1 MENFHWK
8 EYWNLLQGSLQRTY
22 SNLSPEDL
30 AYQEGE
36 EEELMSRLQ
45 YKLGKSKKQLNE
57 ILFLHLIQG
66 EEEEEE
72 DETLEIQRIIDQ
84 IEMDMTKGPS
94 ISNQNSIWSW

>member
-30 AYQEGE
+30 TYQEGE

-45 YKLGKSKKQLNE
+45 YKLGKSKKQVNE
-57 ILFLHLIQG
+57 ILFLHLIHG
-66 EEEEEE
+66 EEKEE
-72 DETLEIQRIIDQ
+72 DDSSEIQRIIDQ
-84 IEMDMTKGPS
+84 IEMDMAKDSS
-94 ISNQNSIWSW
+94 ISKENNIWSW